1 MRGLPIIQL
10 ESTFCSRFCLSWVIN
25 LKVYLYYLQR
35 IVAVV
40 MYSTCQSGGSVRR
53 WILLGHGGASFRF
66 YRLARSVGSTTSVCR
81 AITLPRLSLDKVGQ
95 GMRRSRSERTRLRMP
110 RHRIQPGDISN
121 LRSFATLRYR

>member
-10 ESTFCSRFCLSWVIN
+10 ESTFCPLLFVLGDCFNSLS
-25 LKVYLYYLQR
+25 YYLQR

-40 MYSTCQSGGSVRR
+40 MYPTCQSWGSVRR

-66 YRLARSVGSTTSVCR
+66 YRLTRSVGSTTSFCR
-81 AITLPRLSLDKVGQ
+81 TITLPRLSLDEVGQ
-95 GMRRSRSERTRLRMP
+95 GMRGSRNKRTWLRMP

-121 LRSFATLRYR
+121 LRSFTTLRYR